1 MRDRN
6 KTGEPNDCSRFQMAR
21 EKVECIKQRHED
33 FLKSQNEILEIKT
46 STSEMINTLD
56 GIKGR
61 LNVAEEKISE
71 LEDKAMET
79 MQKEIP
85 KKKTLKIT
93 FKKEKKEESNSE
105 I

>member
-79 MQKEIP
+79 MQKEISKK
-85 KKKTLKIT
+85 KKKTT
-93 FKKEKKEESNSE
+93 
-105 I
+105 

>member
-56 GIKGR
+56 GIK

-71 LEDKAMET
+71 LEAKHGNYAKRNT
-79 MQKEIP
+79 KKNTP
-85 KKKTLKIT
+85 KKP
-93 FKKEKKEESNSE
+93 
-105 I
+105 